1 MCLCPA
7 LRSLGIGGIE
17 PERLRV
23 KIAQDVL
30 DGLFG
35 IAAVH
40 RVRKVGAHDGIGG
53 KEERDVPAQQ
63 LGHVFAE
70 AHKFRLR
77 RTADVGGR
85 RGTVRLEYKGD
96 GVSAKVPLLPAGVG
110 EQVVAVITNARTH
123 KGQIA
128 QTVAAAE
135 VVYRVTEHGSH
146 ENIAAALE
154 KRTSFRR
161 AMKQSLSRAMKAGAK
176 GIKVKCSGRLGGAEI
191 ARTEGYNEGST
202 PLQTIRADIE
212 YGFAEAKTTY
222 GRIGVKVWI
231 YKGEVLNR
239 RARKA

>member
-70 AHKFRLR
+70 ALKVRLR
-77 RTADVGGR
+77 CTVDVGDR
-85 RGTVRLEYKGD
+85 RGAVRFEHKGD
-96 GVSAKVPLLPAGVG
+96 GVSVKVLLLPAGVG
-110 EQVVAVITNARTH
+110 EQVVAVIAHART
-123 KGQIA
+123 KG
-128 QTVAAAE
+128 
-135 VVYRVTEHGSH
+135 R
-146 ENIAAALE
+146 
-154 KRTSFRR
+154 
-161 AMKQSLSRAMKAGAK
+161 
-176 GIKVKCSGRLGGAEI
+176 
-191 ARTEGYNEGST
+191 
-202 PLQTIRADIE
+202 
-212 YGFAEAKTTY
+212 
-222 GRIGVKVWI
+222 
-231 YKGEVLNR
+231 
-239 RARKA
+239 

>member
-1 MCLCPA
+1 MCLCPT

-70 AHKFRLR
+70 ALKVRLR
-77 RTADVGGR
+77 CTVDVGDRHGI
-85 RGTVRLEYKGD
+85 VRFEHKGD
-96 GVSAKVPLLPAGVG
+96 GVSVKVALLPAGVG
-110 EQVVAVITNARTH
+110 EQVVAVIANARTH

-128 QTVAAAE
+128 QKVRAPDTVFVLAVDE
-135 VVYRVTEHGSH
+135 EQRVPADV
-146 ENIAAALE
+146 I
-154 KRTSFRR
+154 
-161 AMKQSLSRAMKAGAK
+161 
-176 GIKVKCSGRLGGAEI
+176 GAEFLGKERC
-191 ARTEGYNEGST
+191 AVVF
-202 PLQTIRADIE
+202 
-212 YGFAEAKTTY
+212 FASS
-222 GRIGVKVWI
+222 V
-231 YKGEVLNR
+231 
-239 RARKA
+239 